1 MQENQKINMNFILKE
16 FLERFILIEL
26 RHYIFYLDRKD
37 DIYCF

>member
-26 RHYIFYLDRKD
+26 RHYILYLDRKD